1 MVLPTTTETFQQLAT
16 GMVDAVGTT
25 STAGAYYVR
34 LRPNDFKPRGGPF
47 GLIGTGIGVRK
58 GNDALTTAIKAS
70 LDSIVADGTY
80 KRMIEKWNMQG
91 MEL

>member
-1 MVLPTTTETFQQLAT
+1 
-16 GMVDAVGTT
+16 VGTT

-34 LRPNDFKPRGGPF
+34 LRPNDFKPKGNPF
-47 GLIGTGIGVRK
+47 GLIGTGIGIRK
-58 GNDALTTAIKAS
+58 GNNDLTNAIKRS

-80 KRMIEKWNMQG
+80 KKLIEKWNMQG